1 MPTLPKNATTAPAG
15 PVNGSPLLA
24 ARICHDDG
32 QTARR

>member
-1 MPTLPKNATTAPAG
+1 MNDATAKQHAG